1 MLKKQKHY
9 FPSTLFLLILLFI
22 IGSIAVFSFLNV
34 LPRLLDNKNFQVLS
48 ASSYPLKSN
57 IAINALLKINFTKE
71 VVEALENGIPLT
83 IAVEVQVF
91 YEKTWWRNVLIK
103 ESVQRFELRY
113 HPLTDIHE
121 VKNIATYERYSF
133 NSRQEA
139 MAILGTIQGAQLI
152 EKNKLEANKEYFVQI
167 RTLLDISY
175 LPAALRQLA
184 AVSSTWRL
192 ESSWYRWAIMPIQT
206 EQIK

>member
-9 FPSTLFLLILLFI
+9 FPSYPFLLILLFI
-22 IGSIAVFSFLNV
+22 IGSIAVFSLLNV

-48 ASSYPLKSN
+48 ASSYPLKSD
-57 IAINALLKINFTKE
+57 IAINALLKINFSKE

-121 VKNIATYERYSF
+121 VKNIATHERYSF

-152 EKNKLEANKEYFVQI
+152 EKNKLEVNKEYFVQI

-184 AVSSTWRL
+184 AVSSAWRL
-192 ESSWYRWAIMPIQT
+192 ESSWYRWAIMPTQT